1 MSAFLSPSPT
11 PLILLSSLA
20 GCGWAYY
27 QYTIIDETKLEDLK
41 LDGDSTHHGKENA
54 RLYGGSSMHGSVTHK
69 NLEVRQLAAPIA
81 FLST

>member
-41 LDGDSTHHGKENA
+41 LDGDSTHGKENA
-54 RLYGGSSMHGSVTHK
+54 RLYGSSSMHGSVTRK
-69 NLEVRQLAAPIA
+69 NLEVRQRAAPIA
-81 FLST
+81 FLSM